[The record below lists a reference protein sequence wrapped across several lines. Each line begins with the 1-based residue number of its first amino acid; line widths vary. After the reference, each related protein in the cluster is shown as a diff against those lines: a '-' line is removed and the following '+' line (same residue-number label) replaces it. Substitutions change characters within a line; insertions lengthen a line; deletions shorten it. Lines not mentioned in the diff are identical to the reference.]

1 MRIAHTLS
9 LLALAVS
16 LAACGGS
23 SGSGSFSSNGDGDPQ
38 GDNTGGEGDNTGG
51 GDDTGGGDGGTPP
64 TANRIVNFE
73 RPGATFDTLE
83 ANTASCATKVRLDG
97 GRSYQITLPSA
108 SGETISFQIIEPKKI
123 DCVKG
128 NPLVLHGHGFGG
140 ARTEDPKGGFLERL
154 QDNGYA
160 VISIDQRGFN
170 DSTGTVRVM
179 DPDYEG
185 QDLIQIF
192 DWAEKNLDYLVY
204 ERPSEASP
212 YNVVAGANGGSYG
225 GMYQM
230 LLHNI
235 DPKNRLD
242 VLTPDITPHDLRTSL
257 YPGGAVKSAWVDLLV
272 VGGEAGANQPII
284 SGLDP
289 AIKETLVKGVT
300 SNEIPAPSLNF
311 FYYHSAKYFGADDGT
326 DISNMDFLTSML
338 SPPTKPIYVGD
349 KKPAPKKVD
358 ILFSQGMRDTLFNFN
373 EAWGNYQAYKNLGGD
388 VRLMT
393 HEGGHI
399 LPGTQTVIGALGPLN
414 MLTDPLLGGLNSAGL
429 SLPEL
434 QKPGGR
440 NNCGTLSRDDANLAF
455 LNDKLNPP
463 QKQVANLATATAL
476 AQLKTTVCLSLNDSP
491 GEAVF
496 VNPALIAPKRVE
508 TNIPA
513 SMIPVPNTALGL
525 TSLLLPTFIPLE
537 GFKGP
542 LTIGGIGQLNVKLNN
557 ILEPLNG
564 CDLPLGLP
572 AELTDNIPAPL
583 SGLLCL
589 LPVKLPIRAC
599 DAIVLVGFGAK
610 KGMAAPRLI
619 DEQMQ
624 PLRGL
629 GEHKVSMVGV
639 AEKLAEGE
647 QLGLMV
653 YGYNLQYLTSLSRD
667 LLVPGVTISGT
678 VEVPV
683 LAN

>member
-1 MRIAHTLS
+1 MRIAHTLP
-9 LLALAVS
+9 LLALAAS

-23 SGSGSFSSNGDGDPQ
+23 SGSGSFFSNDDGDDPKEEVDDG
-38 GDNTGGEGDNTGG
+38 GDNTGG
-51 GDDTGGGDGGTPP
+51 DGGAQ
-64 TANRIVNFE
+64 TAPNRIVSFK
-73 RPGATFDTLE
+73 RAGATFDTLE

-97 GRSYQITLPSA
+97 GRSYQVTLPSA
-108 SGETISFQIIEPKKI
+108 SGETISFQVIEPKKI
-123 DCVKG
+123 DCLKG

-140 ARTEDPKGGFLERL
+140 ARTEDPKGSFLERL

-170 DSTGTVRVM
+170 DSSGTVRVM

-212 YNVVAGANGGSYG
+212 YNIVAGANGGSYG

-235 DPKNRLD
+235 DPKSRLD
-242 VLTPDITPHDLRTSL
+242 ALTPDITPHDLRTSL
-257 YPGGAVKSAWVDLLV
+257 YPGGAVKSAWVALLV
-272 VGGEAGANQPII
+272 VGGEAGANKPII

-300 SNEIPAPSLNF
+300 SNEIPTPSLNF

-373 EAWGNYQAYKNLGGD
+373 EAWANYQAYKNLGGD

-414 MLTDPLLGGLNSAGL
+414 MLTDPLLGGLDSVGL
-429 SLPEL
+429 SLPDL
-434 QKPGGR
+434 QKPGGS
-440 NNCGTLSRDDANLAF
+440 NNCGALSRDDADLAF
-455 LNDKLNPP
+455 LNEKLNPP
-463 QKQVANLATATAL
+463 QKEAASLATVTAL
-476 AQLKTTVCLSLNDSP
+476 EQLKTSVCLSLSDGP
-491 GEAVF
+491 DGAVF
-496 VNPALIAPKRVE
+496 VESEQIAAKRAE
-508 TNIPA
+508 TKIPA
-513 SMIPVPNTALGL
+513 SIIPVPNAALGL

-542 LTIGGIGQLNVKLNN
+542 LAIGGIGQLNIKLNN
-557 ILEPLNG
+557 VLEPLNG

-572 AELTDNIPAPL
+572 AELTNNIPAPL
-583 SGLLCL
+583 SGLLGL

-624 PLRGL
+624 PVRGL

-667 LLVPGVTISGT
+667 LLVPAVTISGT